1 MSSGFMMSFS
11 QNQENGLSSAVTASD
26 MSDDQPTSIS
36 KEELSVF
43 QKPKLSFKMPEDI
56 ETLSSEEQD
65 KTAQTIPDAVLYQD
79 VCFLE
84 FDKTSKNH
92 FIRCNEDRTDHI
104 GFKVF
109 SK

>member
-26 MSDDQPTSIS
+26 MSDDQPTSKS

-43 QKPKLSFKMPEDI
+43 QKPKLSFKMPEDT
-56 ETLSSEEQD
+56 ETLSSEEQH

-79 VCFLE
+79 VRF
-84 FDKTSKNH
+84 
-92 FIRCNEDRTDHI
+92 
-104 GFKVF
+104 
-109 SK
+109 